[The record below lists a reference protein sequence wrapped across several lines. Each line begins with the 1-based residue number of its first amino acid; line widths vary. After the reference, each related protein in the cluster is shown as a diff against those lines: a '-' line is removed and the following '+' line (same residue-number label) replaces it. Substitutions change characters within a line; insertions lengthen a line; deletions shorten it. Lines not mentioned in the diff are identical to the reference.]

1 MRGNNGTNEL
11 AFVIVEWPNSQLL
24 SEIPGWEDHCHLIND
39 ERGIAAFGSGA
50 YFVNKA
56 WYDAHKQEMEHPNHD
71 L

>member
-1 MRGNNGTNEL
+1 MRENNGTNEL
-11 AFVIVEWPNSQLL
+11 AFVIVEWPQSQLL
-24 SEIPGWEDHCHLIND
+24 SEIPGWADHCHLIND

-56 WYDAHKQEMEHPNHD
+56 WYDAHKQEMEHPE